1 MTIIDQ
7 EGTMPKAPLGP
18 SRQLLRLAGLT
29 VAVVANIAWIGFLL
43 YAAYDLAMLRRT
55 LSVARHNNKS
65 IWGPT
70 TGPGAP
76 THGLNQLFAPILEIV
91 AATTLLLC
99 LAPILLISSVAIKLD
114 SGGPVFTRVTRRDT
128 SNRPIQVLRFRV
140 VAASVPGENNQR
152 LSSGRCCAD

>member
-1 MTIIDQ
+1 
-7 EGTMPKAPLGP
+7 
-18 SRQLLRLAGLT
+18 
-29 VAVVANIAWIGFLL
+29 
-43 YAAYDLAMLRRT
+43 
-55 LSVARHNNKS
+55 VARHNNKS

-76 THGLNQLFAPILEIV
+76 THGLNRLFAPILEIV

-152 LSSGRCCAD
+152 LSRVGVALTQSGIAELPQFFNVLRGEISIMEAVKSLL

>member
-1 MTIIDQ
+1 M
-7 EGTMPKAPLGP
+7 
-18 SRQLLRLAGLT
+18 
-29 VAVVANIAWIGFLL
+29 
-43 YAAYDLAMLRRT
+43 
-55 LSVARHNNKS
+55 ARHNNKS

-99 LAPILLISSVAIKLD
+99 LAPILLISSVAIKFN

-152 LSSGRCCAD
+152 LSSGRCCADSKAASPNFRNSSTYCVGKFPLWKQSNPCFKGTARRAAVPHPINVCHRTQ

>member
-1 MTIIDQ
+1 
-7 EGTMPKAPLGP
+7 
-18 SRQLLRLAGLT
+18 
-29 VAVVANIAWIGFLL
+29 
-43 YAAYDLAMLRRT
+43 
-55 LSVARHNNKS
+55 VARHNNKS

-152 LSSGRCCAD
+152 LSRVGVALTQSGIAELPQFFNVLRGEISFMEAVKSLL

>member
-1 MTIIDQ
+1 
-7 EGTMPKAPLGP
+7 
-18 SRQLLRLAGLT
+18 
-29 VAVVANIAWIGFLL
+29 
-43 YAAYDLAMLRRT
+43 
-55 LSVARHNNKS
+55 VARHNNKS

-99 LAPILLISSVAIKLD
+99 LAPILLIGSVAIKLD

-152 LSSGRCCAD
+152 LSSGRCCADSKRHRRTSAILQRTAWGNFLYGSSQIPALKALRAALPVPRAQSNQRLPSDSVIR

>member
-1 MTIIDQ
+1 M
-7 EGTMPKAPLGP
+7 
-18 SRQLLRLAGLT
+18 
-29 VAVVANIAWIGFLL
+29 
-43 YAAYDLAMLRRT
+43 
-55 LSVARHNNKS
+55 ARHNNKS

-152 LSSGRCCAD
+152 LSRVGVALTQSGIAELPQFFNVLRGEISFMEAVKSLL

>member
-1 MTIIDQ
+1 M
-7 EGTMPKAPLGP
+7 
-18 SRQLLRLAGLT
+18 
-29 VAVVANIAWIGFLL
+29 
-43 YAAYDLAMLRRT
+43 
-55 LSVARHNNKS
+55 ARHNNKS

-76 THGLNQLFAPILEIV
+76 THGLNQLFAPILVIV

-152 LSSGRCCAD
+152 LSRVGVALIQSGIAELPQFFNVLRGEISFMEAVKSLL

>member
-1 MTIIDQ
+1 M
-7 EGTMPKAPLGP
+7 
-18 SRQLLRLAGLT
+18 
-29 VAVVANIAWIGFLL
+29 
-43 YAAYDLAMLRRT
+43 
-55 LSVARHNNKS
+55 ARHNNKS

-76 THGLNQLFAPILEIV
+76 THGLNQLFAPILEII

-152 LSSGRCCAD
+152 LSRVGVALTQSGIAELPQFFNVLRGEISFMEAVKSLL